1 MAVPGVALRSK
12 GFLYGAAALS
22 ALAEPLGAI
31 IGLAAIGV
39 APALNAHFLAFA
51 AGAMLFVSFHE
62 LIPMAKR
69 YGHRE
74 MFSVGM
80 VFSALVYALLARMT
94 VGQIAWATP

>member
-1 MAVPGVALRSK
+1 
-12 GFLYGAAALS
+12 
-22 ALAEPLGAI
+22 
-31 IGLAAIGV
+31 
-39 APALNAHFLAFA
+39 
-51 AGAMLFVSFHE
+51 MLFVSFHE

-80 VFSALVYALLARMT
+80 VFSVLVYALLARMT